1 MWPVR
6 RAVEQTQILQNRSD
20 FEFGVFDLG
29 SGSVWGSDQE
39 ACQVLE
45 NAGVVGWVELL
56 SDQQEGVEAD
66 ALVIGG
72 A

>member
-1 MWPVR
+1 M
-6 RAVEQTQILQNRSD
+6 
-20 FEFGVFDLG
+20 
-29 SGSVWGSDQE
+29 WGSDQE